1 MSNEIIPLLL
11 NEKNVGDG
19 ASLWQN
25 AKGPVALT
33 GLTSSVKVGFLC
45 ALQEKAGAKQPL
57 VIFTANRETAGSWRT
72 SIRTWPCGSCI
83 PPA

>member
-25 AKGPVALT
+25 AKGPSYSHRLN
-33 GLTSSVKVGFLC
+33 FFC
-45 ALQEKAGAKQPL
+45 
-57 VIFTANRETAGSWRT
+57 
-72 SIRTWPCGSCI
+72 
-83 PPA
+83 